1 MCLYTGLTMR
11 WTKCGAMPFGLL
23 KLKKSRNYS
32 VVSKS
37 LCVIIV
43 KLLENGTVECILSS
57 RTIGHECLDNVCQRL
72 QIAQTEYFGLRYAT
86 KDGSQRWVDLD
97 RPLKKQLD
105 KYAQEF
111 SLTLGIMF
119 YVFNVDHLSDE
130 PTRYYYFS
138 HLKSDILEGRLR
150 CNREE
155 AVQLASFSLQAEFG
169 DHRPEHHTP
178 EYLKNFVLVPKY
190 LTGVAGGNQGDQLLE
205 EIIKAH
211 QSLHGTPHAVAE
223 LYYLMAVQR
232 LEGYGEELFNVKDQ
246 IGQDV
251 TLGVSALGVTVRYPS
266 RIQHEQS
273 MAYQWSEIVDLI
285 HHKKFFK
292 VEGRDTNC
300 CAQFQLDDVITA
312 KYIWKQCVQQH
323 KFYMQM
329 KQLEADSNGNAAGPF
344 VAIAG
349 GSSSRDKEVIKNQH
363 AINEGPMRSPLVV
376 NNNNNNTNNNAHSLG
391 SLDDLDSGVY
401 NTETQTSHIGQQQ
414 QITGGGLQVAPPNST
429 PCVSTAGSGPRH
441 VTQMIVTQL
450 MVAKEE
456 PDYENVSMLLAN
468 SEEVRRALLP
478 DYRKAPDYEQAI
490 RMKYQISASLNDLS
504 YGSSAHRCHHST
516 QGHQHNHH
524 NRLYGNYASSIPSSN
539 IDISPTSKSYN
550 PLMPLNS
557 YSQYGQY
564 STDLQAIG
572 NSSQE
577 LVGVYSRQISKTTS
591 NLPYQTAMHTQYNST
606 PELNINLDRRQSAVL
621 PGARDLYP
629 IEARVAIT
637 TSTGRG
643 TSTSVPDLTQSLN
656 SCHSSFVQIQT
667 APDVI
672 GQSQLQHAD
681 LSRSR
686 LSSDSS
692 STHTSATH
700 TPLQSASRYT
710 SNSNGGSSNTPNNN
724 NPTCNNSKPSTTATV
739 VTVNNQK
746 VAYQSYN
753 SETSAKE
760 ANITKVQVTSTHYSS
775 DRTALAAVSPTV
787 ATSTANSTSATV
799 TPSLAESHS
808 RSSNVLAGPML
819 LAAMNGL
826 AGPSVKPDILENVH
840 DSVMVEKMMD
850 EPPKDSRI
858 QDLETK
864 LAGGHVFQEFE
875 QIVKKKPMANFAT
888 AMLAENMPRNRFKDV
903 LPYEEN
909 RVRLGPSK
917 DNRTGYINASHVSV
931 SIGEMHRF
939 YIAAQGP
946 MANTCFHFWQMIWE
960 NNTAI
965 IVMLTDVVEGGKE
978 KCHPYWPQADDS
990 RVTFKDFV
998 VTRKTTYVSSTFTTC
1013 ALQVQYLPTRVTRT
1027 VYHLQYTDWPDHGCP
1042 LDIHG
1047 FLSFMEEIE
1056 SVRRLVLSEQNL
1068 AQNRAVR
1075 NAPVVMHCTAGVG
1088 RSGVVIL
1095 CDLLLFCLDHN
1106 HPIDVPQA
1114 LTYIR
1119 YQRMLSV
1126 QTLAQYKFVYQV
1138 LIQYLKNSRL
1148 I

>member
-1 MCLYTGLTMR
+1 
-11 WTKCGAMPFGLL
+11 MPFGL
-23 KLKKSRNYS
+23 KLKKSKNYS

-57 RTIGHECLDNVCQRL
+57 RTLGQECLENVCQRL
-72 QIAQTEYFGLRYAT
+72 QISQTEYFGLRYVT
-86 KDGSQRWVDLD
+86 KDGTQRWVDLD

-119 YVFNVDHLSDE
+119 YVFNVDNLSDE
-130 PTRYYYFS
+130 LTRYYYFS
-138 HLKSDILEGRLR
+138 HLKSDVLEGRLR
-150 CNREE
+150 CSREE
-155 AVQLASFSLQAEFG
+155 AVQLASLSLQAEFG

-178 EYLKNFVLVPKY
+178 DYLKNFVLVPKY
-190 LTGVAGGNQGDQLLE
+190 LTGVAGGSQDLLLE

-211 QSLHGTPHAVAE
+211 QALLGTPHAVAE
-223 LYYLMAVQR
+223 IYYLIAVQR
-232 LEGYGEELFNVKDQ
+232 LEGYGDELFYVKDHL
-246 IGQDV
+246 GHDV

-266 RIQHEQS
+266 RIHEHS

-292 VEGRDTNC
+292 IEGRDASC

-329 KQLEADSNGNAAGPF
+329 KQVE
-344 VAIAG
+344 
-349 GSSSRDKEVIKNQH
+349 GSRKEKEVIKNIH
-363 AINEGPMRSPLVV
+363 APAESPVRPPVLL
-376 NNNNNNTNNNAHSLG
+376 NNNTISNNKTDSSGSSNNNYANINNVQNSSTSSNSSNSSSARQNPNLTSSNQHVATCMG

-401 NTETQTSHIGQQQ
+401 HTETQSASHI
-414 QITGGGLQVAPPNST
+414 ST
-429 PCVSTAGSGPRH
+429 PPAH
-441 VTQMIVTQL
+441 
-450 MVAKEE
+450 KEE

-468 SEEVRRALLP
+468 SQDMRRALLP
-478 DYRKAPDYEQAI
+478 EYRRAPDYEQAI

-504 YGSSAHRCHHST
+504 HGAQKYQS
-516 QGHQHNHH
+516 
-524 NRLYGNYASSIPSSN
+524 RLSNNYASSIPSSN
-539 IDISPTSKSYN
+539 IDISATSKSYN

-557 YSQYGQY
+557 HAQYGHY
-564 STDLQAIG
+564 TDLQAIG

-577 LVGVYSRQISKTTS
+577 LIYSKKMSKTTPS
-591 NLPYQTAMHTQYNST
+591 LAYQAMHTYST
-606 PELNINLDRRQSAVL
+606 PELNLEHQKALAQSRATNLH
-621 PGARDLYP
+621 P
-629 IEARVAIT
+629 IQARVAV
-637 TSTGRG
+637 TSAPAK
-643 TSTSVPDLTQSLN
+643 TSTSVPDLT
-656 SCHSSFVQIQT
+656 HSATSQPAQAII
-667 APDVI
+667 PDVVSI
-672 GQSQLQHAD
+672 PAEETSTALRNASTGSVA
-681 LSRSR
+681 SAPTGRSR
-686 LSSDSS
+686 PIN
-692 STHTSATH
+692 TSA
-700 TPLQSASRYT
+700 
-710 SNSNGGSSNTPNNN
+710 
-724 NPTCNNSKPSTTATV
+724 
-739 VTVNNQK
+739 VTVNNQR
-746 VAYQSYN
+746 VSYPNEENVTKLNLSNSTEN
-753 SETSAKE
+753 SESGSA
-760 ANITKVQVTSTHYSS
+760 H
-775 DRTALAAVSPTV
+775 
-787 ATSTANSTSATV
+787 
-799 TPSLAESHS
+799 
-808 RSSNVLAGPML
+808 SSNMLAGPML
-819 LAAMNGL
+819 QAAMNGL
-826 AGPSVKPDILENVH
+826 AGPTVKPDILEHVDTGIIERTN
-840 DSVMVEKMMD
+840 

-858 QDLETK
+858 QDLEAK
-864 LAGGHVFQEFE
+864 LAGGHVFQEYE

-917 DNRTGYINASHVSV
+917 DNRTGYINASHVSI

-960 NNTAI
+960 NNVAI
-965 IVMLTDVVEGGKE
+965 IVMLTDVVENGKE

-998 VTRKTTYVSSTFTTC
+998 VTRKTTCVSSTFTTC
-1013 ALQVQYLPTRVTRT
+1013 ALQVQYLPTRVTRS

-1042 LDIHG
+1042 MDIHG